1 MTDWQPIETAPC
13 DGTFILTWGDD
24 ERGDG
29 DRYVVAAWS
38 TRGKEWYSPL
48 SDEPMEGVTHW
59 QPLPGKPA
67 L

>member
-1 MTDWQPIETAPC
+1 MTDWKPIETAPR

-24 ERGDG
+24 DRGAG
-29 DRYVVAAWS
+29 DQYVVSAWS

-48 SDEPMEGVTHW
+48 SDAPMEGVTHW
-59 QPLPGKPA
+59 MPLPENP